1 MITTILEFLAAIVKN
16 IVDATGYMGV
26 GIAMAIES
34 ACIPLPS
41 EIIMPFAGC
50 LVAEGKFSMF
60 WVVFAGTLGN
70 LIGSIIAY
78 WVGAIGGRRFI
89 MKYGRYILITHHDVD
104 VAERWFNKYGEWAIF
119 VTRNMPVIRT
129 FISLPAG
136 IAKMDFFKFCLYTT
150 IGSIPWN
157 CGLTYLG
164 MKFGEKYHSLVSPIF
179 HKFDMLI
186 GILLVAGVY
195 IFIRRHLKHVE
206 TQDVASL
213 IDQGGNN
220 GRENREG

>member
-1 MITTILEFLAAIVKN
+1 MITTILEFLAVIVKN
-16 IVDATGYMGV
+16 IIDATGYLGV

-41 EIIMPFAGC
+41 EIIMPFAGS
-50 LVAEGKFSMF
+50 LVTDGKFTMF

-70 LIGSIIAY
+70 LAGSIIAY
-78 WVGAIGGRRFI
+78 WVGAVGGRPFI
-89 MKYGRYILITHHDVD
+89 MKYGRYILLTHHDVD
-104 VAERWFNKYGEWAIF
+104 ISERWFSKYGEWAIF
-119 VTRNMPVIRT
+119 ITRNMPVIRT

-136 IAKMDFFKFCLYTT
+136 IAKMNFFKFCLYTT

-179 HKFDMLI
+179 HKFDMAI
-186 GILLVAGVY
+186 GILLVVGVY

-206 TQDVASL
+206 TQDAASL
-213 IDQGGNN
+213 SDQGGQ
-220 GRENREG
+220 